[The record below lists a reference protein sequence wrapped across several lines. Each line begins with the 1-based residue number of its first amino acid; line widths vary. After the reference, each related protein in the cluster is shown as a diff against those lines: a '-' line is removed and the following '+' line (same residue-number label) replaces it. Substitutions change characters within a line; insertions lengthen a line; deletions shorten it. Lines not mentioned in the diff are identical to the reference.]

1 MPPECLILTMKAN
14 QKYFP
19 LLDARGQLTNKFLV
33 VSNIRPDDPSAVI
46 EGNERVV
53 RPRLADAKF
62 FFDQDRKKT
71 LESRVPGLDKVVYHG
86 KLGTMG
92 ERVERVRAIA
102 RAIGRAAAA
111 APCAGRAGRR
121 ARRCSPRP
129 TC

>member
-1 MPPECLILTMKAN
+1 M
-14 QKYFP
+14 
-19 LLDARGQLTNKFLV
+19 
-33 VSNIRPDDPSAVI
+33 I

-71 LESRVPGLDKVVYHG
+71 LESRVPGLAKVVYHS
-86 KLGTMG
+86 KLGTQG

-102 RAIGRAAAA
+102 RGIGDAA
-111 APCAGRAGRR
+111 RR
-121 ARRCSPRP
+121 ATRWPRRPTAPRCSPRP

>member
-1 MPPECLILTMKAN
+1 MPS
-14 QKYFP
+14 
-19 LLDARGQLTNKFLV
+19 R
-33 VSNIRPDDPSAVI
+33 VI
-46 EGNERVV
+46 GGNERVV

-71 LESRVPGLDKVVYHG
+71 LASRVDGLAKVVYHA

-102 RAIGRAAAA
+102 ARDR
-111 APCAGRAGRR
+111 PR
-121 ARRCSPRP
+121 ARRRGARRSRPTRPRCSPRP